1 MRRNHREGDIP
12 SSETRQPPPQNAAGA
27 DGGADAPAYNKNNV
41 EVGAGTATLA
51 RLVRFGLT
59 ITGKPLLKPE
69 RERT

>member
-27 DGGADAPAYNKNNV
+27 GGGAEAP
-41 EVGAGTATLA
+41 VGAGTATLA

-59 ITGKPLLKPE
+59 INGKPLLEPK